1 MAVGNEHWAKN
12 INRESKRM
20 PKSHKTPKVTNI
32 NSDQNLLLMAI
43 IGLTAIGRSFKRTPE
58 IINLLD
64 YLTILQKITSF
75 SNKFFS
81 IVIRE
86 LNLNVL
92 YAMRKNRSATMST
105 LAFIYKQLLIEKVKQ
120 K

>member
-1 MAVGNEHWAKN
+1 
-12 INRESKRM
+12 M

-81 IVIRE
+81 ITIWDTTRKFSRR
-86 LNLNVL
+86 NHRQTPVL
-92 YAMRKNRSATMST
+92 VALQKRH
-105 LAFIYKQLLIEKVKQ
+105 LLCSDVNCFT
-120 K
+120 

>member
-1 MAVGNEHWAKN
+1 
-12 INRESKRM
+12 M
-20 PKSHKTPKVTNI
+20 PESHKTPKVTNI

-43 IGLTAIGRSFKRTPE
+43 MGLTAIGRSFKRTPE

-81 IVIRE
+81 IVMRE